1 VEWERQLGRRP
12 SYHSEAYRA
21 VSGTLEFWIRCS
33 SDGWRLLAFDSDRYL
48 GATRHPNLQ
57 AAKDAAEALGL
68 QQAV

>member
-1 VEWERQLGRRP
+1 MEWQQPERLRP
-12 SYHSEAYRA
+12 SCHSEAYRA
-21 VSGTLEFWIRCS
+21 VSGTLEFWIRYS